1 MKPPVPLAMPAAC
14 RVPGGPARAR
24 DALVVALSMATLALR
39 AAEPGWHPGITEPIQ
54 DVTMAFPVVGVVGAR
69 PVAEGASVTNG
80 QVVIELDKQLE
91 QLDVERK
98 RLTRDLASSEL
109 ERLNSL
115 AQRNAISVSRE
126 ELGKKKAEFDVARV
140 DLELASAVLRRRQLL
155 APFDGQVALFH
166 KDVGEKCEEQQPV
179 VRVVNTRRCLLVAN
193 VEPRLATGLRLGQ
206 RVPVEVVV
214 GDASLPRE
222 ATVTYVSPVVDAAS
236 GLLRIKAEFDN
247 ADGKVRPGVPGQIR
261 LN

>member
-1 MKPPVPLAMPAAC
+1 MKPPVPLATPAAC

-24 DALVVALSMATLALR
+24 DALVVTLSMATLALR
-39 AAEPGWHPGITEPIQ
+39 AAGPGWHPGITEPIQ

-214 GDASLPRE
+214 GDGSLPRE